1 MRLVDT
7 LPPSLLNE
15 APLALSQV
23 QPDGAKPLD
32 LPSQSAVS
40 VFASKLTFLA
50 EFRDYLL
57 FLSQGARDR
66 ASNRLVD
73 LVRSGVAPIGMWA
86 VLLVESVNLLE
97 GKSGQYKGVF
107 LELMIDPDILFNSLD
122 SFELLRVLD
131 EITQNS
137 TYAPEEYLNS
147 LVIYL
152 HRSEAT
158 GRAVK
163 PSTKMGLSEAN
174 RKLDQVRLALAR
186 NLARALVVGF
196 ENPF

>member
-40 VFASKLTFLA
+40 VFASRLTFLA

-66 ASNRLVD
+66 AAIRLVD
-73 LVRSGVAPIGMWA
+73 LLRSGVAPIGMWA

-97 GKSGQYKGVF
+97 GEFDHKGV
-107 LELMIDPDILFNSLD
+107 IL
-122 SFELLRVLD
+122 
-131 EITQNS
+131 
-137 TYAPEEYLNS
+137 
-147 LVIYL
+147 
-152 HRSEAT
+152 
-158 GRAVK
+158 G
-163 PSTKMGLSEAN
+163 
-174 RKLDQVRLALAR
+174 
-186 NLARALVVGF
+186 
-196 ENPF
+196 